1 MTTLQF
7 IKSLKYELRENEKL
21 ALLEILDRFSNGG
34 NTIYATH
41 SFIKEIENKH
51 KVNLGEIQAKLAEG
65 VPLDKVTTKR
75 VGKDLDLL

>member
-1 MTTLQF
+1 MTTMQF

-41 SFIKEIENKH
+41 SFIREIENKH

>member
-41 SFIKEIENKH
+41 SFIREIENKH

>member
-1 MTTLQF
+1 MSTLQF
-7 IKSLKYELRENEKL
+7 IKSLKYELRSNEKL

>member
-1 MTTLQF
+1 MSTMSMLHA
-7 IKSLKYELRENEKL
+7 LRYELKSNEKD

-41 SFIKEIENKH
+41 SFIREIENKH

>member
-1 MTTLQF
+1 MSTMSYLH
-7 IKSLKYELRENEKL
+7 SLRYELKQNEKD
-21 ALLEILDRFSNGG
+21 ALIEILNRFSNGG

-41 SFIKEIENKH
+41 SFIREIENKH

-65 VPLDKVTTKR
+65 VPPYKVTTKR

>member
-41 SFIKEIENKH
+41 SYIKEIENRH
-51 KVNLGEIQAKLAEG
+51 QVSIDQIQAKLAEG
-65 VPLDKVTTKR
+65 VPPYKVSTKR
-75 VGKDLDLL
+75 LGKDLDLL

>member
-7 IKSLKYELRENEKL
+7 IKSLKYELRENEKM

-41 SFIKEIENKH
+41 SFIKDIENKH
-51 KVNLGEIQAKLAEG
+51 EVSIHEIQAKLAEG
-65 VPLDKVTTKR
+65 VPPYKVSTKR

>member
-41 SFIKEIENKH
+41 SFIKDIENKH
-51 KVNLGEIQAKLAEG
+51 EVSIHEIQAKLAEG
-65 VPLDKVTTKR
+65 VPPYKVSTKR

>member
-41 SFIKEIENKH
+41 SFIREIENRH

>member
-7 IKSLKYELRENEKL
+7 IKSLKYELRSNEKL

-41 SFIKEIENKH
+41 SFIREIENKH

-65 VPLDKVTTKR
+65 VPPYKVTTKR
-75 VGKDLDLL
+75 VGKDLDLI

>member
-7 IKSLKYELRENEKL
+7 IKSLKYELRANEKL

-34 NTIYATH
+34 NTIYATQ
-41 SFIKEIENKH
+41 SFIKDIENKH
-51 KVNLGEIQAKLAEG
+51 KVNLGEIQAKLSEG

-75 VGKDLDLL
+75 VGKDLDLI

>member
-7 IKSLKYELRENEKL
+7 IKSLKYELRANEKA

-41 SFIKEIENKH
+41 SFIKDIENKH
-51 KVNLGEIQAKLAEG
+51 EVSIHEIQAKLAEG
-65 VPLDKVTTKR
+65 VPPYKVSTKR